1 MPHWWLI
8 TPLPGFKPSHLSF
21 PLLAGLCLAA
31 LFSGSVCRPGP
42 GFTSDHTVRGKNV
55 SKHHITVRQ
64 RPRKAEHLSC
74 EVCVL
79 WGLRVKPIH
88 CSVRLNELKNILV
101 RPNTTVEWTIWFL
114 RKEKSKIKLGVF
126 LKKIFRGR
134 QKKNACCCE
143 AFFFFLKKPPYRC
156 GLFEICE
163 NPDENNALLF
173 GAQTKRCCC

>member
-74 EVCVL
+74 EVCLL

-88 CSVRLNELKNILV
+88 CSVRLNKLKNILV
-101 RPNTTVEWTIWFL
+101 RPSTTVEWTFWFL
-114 RKEKSKIKLGVF
+114 RTEKFKIQLG
-126 LKKIFRGR
+126 
-134 QKKNACCCE
+134 
-143 AFFFFLKKPPYRC
+143 FFFFFFFF
-156 GLFEICE
+156 FEE
-163 NPDENNALLF
+163 DEKTIFLLWCF
-173 GAQTKRCCC
+173 FFF